1 MQNPSVRHRCEL
13 AAVGCALL
21 LVAGCG
27 ANHAP
32 ETRRIDN
39 PEAAVLRAGD
49 LPRGYR
55 EGDDT
60 GCGLATTEG
69 DDPELESVFA
79 NDRPRVCIIELERV
93 WAGANGPRS
102 VTSAAYVFHD
112 AAAAARGFRT
122 RTPLFAYTASLWP
135 RETRGTGLGDE
146 GQVVRG
152 RGLNNPAV
160 GVVWRTGN
168 VLAMLVVE
176 PADEPAA
183 LAFAHLQQR
192 RIAGTSQA
200 VAPPTDTIELE
211 LDDPALKLPV
221 YWLGRSFDPAGP
233 LPELDLGAA
242 SVLATGPGDSVKLD
256 YGGAA
261 SGHAIGITLDV
272 WQPDAW
278 QRFRRTRLGRLVWDS
293 GCARK
298 TTVQLAGGQAD
309 IFQGYGTRLPLEPP
323 CPSRPPDRVLAHVY
337 LHGVVVAVDMPYC
350 YSCAG
355 PPVLRNPY
363 ETVAGMT
370 AIAKGLRVRPR

>member
-1 MQNPSVRHRCEL
+1 VGRRYAL
-13 AAVGCALL
+13 AANVFVLL

-27 ANHAP
+27 TKGQHA
-32 ETRRIDN
+32 TRRIDD
-39 PEAAVLRAGD
+39 PHAAVLRAGD
-49 LPRGYR
+49 LPRGYV

-69 DDPELESVFA
+69 DDQALESLFA
-79 NDRPRVCIIELERV
+79 KEQPRACIIELNLA
-93 WAGANGPRS
+93 WAGAKGPRS

-112 AAAAARGFRT
+112 AAAASRGFRAT
-122 RTPLFAYTASLWP
+122 TPLLEYTASLSP
-135 RETRGTGLGDE
+135 RQTQVTDLGDE
-146 GQVVRG
+146 GQIVRG

-160 GVVWRTGN
+160 GVVWRSGN

-176 PADEPAA
+176 PVDEPAA
-183 LAFAHLQQR
+183 LAFARLQQR
-192 RIAGTSQA
+192 RIAGTSAA
-200 VAPPTDTIELE
+200 VPPPMDTVELE

-233 LPELDLGAA
+233 LSKLDLAAA
-242 SVLATGPGDSVKLD
+242 SVVATGPGNSVKLD
-256 YGGAA
+256 YGGVAR
-261 SGHAIGITLDV
+261 GHAIGITLDL

-278 QRFRRTRLGRLVWDS
+278 ERFRQTRLGRLVWDS

-298 TTVQLAGGQAD
+298 TTLRLPDGHAE
-309 IFQGYGTRLPLEPP
+309 IFQGYGTRQPLEPP

-337 LHGVVVAVDMPYC
+337 LRGVVVAVDMPYC
-350 YSCAG
+350 YGCAG

-370 AIAKGLRVRPR
+370 AIAKGLRLRPR